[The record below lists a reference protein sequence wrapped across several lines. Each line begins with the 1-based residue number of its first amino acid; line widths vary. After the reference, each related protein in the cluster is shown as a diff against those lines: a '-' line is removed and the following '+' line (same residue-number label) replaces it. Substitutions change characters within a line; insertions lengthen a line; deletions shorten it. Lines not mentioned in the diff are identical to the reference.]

1 MPGVIRMGENSE
13 ESGRFGRILDL
24 SLLCAGANSFHGG
37 GGGNLNEPY
46 RSTLL
51 HYNYLFS

>member
-1 MPGVIRMGENSE
+1 MDVCSRKNPGIV
-13 ESGRFGRILDL
+13 
-24 SLLCAGANSFHGG
+24 LLFGG